1 MAVLSV
7 TSLQVK
13 PDQWEG
19 FMDTQRRSKAVL
31 ERCGATD
38 VRLIVGMIAGEAS
51 GTVVQ
56 TFEAPDHA
64 TAGAILDKFLADPE
78 GLALMG
84 ESNSTGGA
92 TAGWQSS
99 LWTEIE
105 L

>member
-13 PDQWEG
+13 PDQWEA
-19 FMDTQRRSKAVL
+19 FLDTQRRSKAVL
-31 ERCGATD
+31 ERCGATN
-38 VRLIVGMIAGEAS
+38 VRLIVGMTAGEAS
-51 GTVVQ
+51 GTLVQ
-56 TFEAPDHA
+56 TFEAPDYA
-64 TAGAILDKFLADPE
+64 ASGAILDKFLADPE

-84 ESNSTGGA
+84 ESNSVDGP

-99 LWTEIE
+99 LWSDIP